1 MDCMDTRV
9 AIVTG
14 GARGIGAAITT
25 TLARAGYHVAAGY
38 STNQIAAEQ
47 FTGKLI
53 ADGLSLSVHKGN
65 VGEPGDCLRV
75 TEEVLSR
82 HGRVD
87 VLVNNAGITVDKTV
101 RRMTVKDWHA
111 VLRVNLS
118 GAFYMIQAVLEHML
132 DRGFGRIIN
141 ISSVVGETGAFGQAN
156 YAASKSGLSG
166 LTKSL
171 ALETARKGITVN
183 CVAPGYTDTDMI
195 AAIPGNVLERYVSQ
209 IPVGRLGR
217 PEEVAR
223 VVHFLA
229 EDDASYIT
237 GAVIPVNGGLE
248 M

>member
-38 STNQIAAEQ
+38 STNQTAAEL

-101 RRMTVKDWHA
+101 RRMTVKAPPGTPA
-111 VLRVNLS
+111 V
-118 GAFYMIQAVLEHML
+118 A
-132 DRGFGRIIN
+132 
-141 ISSVVGETGAFGQAN
+141 
-156 YAASKSGLSG
+156 
-166 LTKSL
+166 
-171 ALETARKGITVN
+171 
-183 CVAPGYTDTDMI
+183 
-195 AAIPGNVLERYVSQ
+195 
-209 IPVGRLGR
+209 
-217 PEEVAR
+217 
-223 VVHFLA
+223 
-229 EDDASYIT
+229 
-237 GAVIPVNGGLE
+237 GAVTPRSVRHNFKICRTSRGSRPSPGACSNGDAARSGSRISGGTRSSNCCPHPDKARSTGTPFALAVWRSQHRAGR
-248 M
+248 

>member
-38 STNQIAAEQ
+38 STNQTAAEQ

-101 RRMTVKDWHA
+101 RRMTVKD
-111 VLRVNLS
+111 
-118 GAFYMIQAVLEHML
+118 
-132 DRGFGRIIN
+132 
-141 ISSVVGETGAFGQAN
+141 
-156 YAASKSGLSG
+156 
-166 LTKSL
+166 
-171 ALETARKGITVN
+171 
-183 CVAPGYTDTDMI
+183 
-195 AAIPGNVLERYVSQ
+195 
-209 IPVGRLGR
+209 
-217 PEEVAR
+217 
-223 VVHFLA
+223 
-229 EDDASYIT
+229 
-237 GAVIPVNGGLE
+237 
-248 M
+248 